1 MADDPDSVP
10 EREMKDFQFRHMK
23 KIRVFESSPD
33 LPKERSSLL
42 SISNKYGLTFA
53 GRDQTLKVFWTRD
66 VIAAGRQEG
75 NPNDIVECS
84 IAAVVT
90 VGVAMHHMALSSDE
104 LTLSVC
110 GVGDAADLT
119 LDFYDVRTFLNKMR
133 QEKRPFTSFRP
144 PSARGVLVQDL
155 KWSPV
160 EASRLAVCLSDGSMM
175 VLDLQDSVS
184 VVAQLP
190 ATVGITCVCWSPKG
204 KQVSAGKQDATVV
217 QYTPTLQAKKVIPCP
232 SFYSQDHPVKVLD
245 VQWLSTY
252 NFAVAYAAADGSLE
266 TPPELVVVSLPK
278 KDEKRGERYLNFND
292 LVYGTCTERQHHYY
306 LCHIEDWDLVLAAS
320 AAAIEVSIIAKQED
334 KVNWE
339 LWLLEDA
346 SRAEL
351 PVTEN
356 SEDTLPVGV
365 AIDYTSQE
373 DIQLSDEK
381 RLPPAPTLM
390 LLSTDGVLCPFSLL
404 NLNPGA
410 KQLSVA
416 AIPLPEN
423 GERAPAAKSS
433 SSVAPV
439 SAASSI
445 FPSFSTSSG
454 IAPPPATL
462 SFSAPPPATS
472 FTAPPP
478 ATLSFTAPPPATAF
492 TAPPPAT
499 LSFTAPP
506 PATSF
511 TAPPPA
517 TLSFTA
523 PPPGTLS
530 FTAPP
535 PATLSFTAPPT
546 TTLSFTAPPPA
557 TLSFT
562 APPPAASTAP
572 PTYAASTA
580 PPTYAAS
587 TGFSFPSLGSGS
599 APSGFSL
606 GPTAAGFSFSAPK
619 PPSSDASSFSFTPS
633 TLKEAIGAPASIPS
647 QHLPAVSPII
657 SGPKAPAEPATPAI
671 RMNLTDRFSGVDAM
685 PAVAP
690 AAQPFALTS
699 TPKPTPVEGSVHKPA
714 TPAVMS
720 RSAAPPAALQKP
732 ASVAPP
738 ASAQAVSV
746 KALEKHLQQKKDSDP
761 VMTGILE
768 EIAHFQKEL
777 DELKTRCRN
786 ADFRVGSTDDMRDL
800 RRDSEDFHTFTQ
812 EIKDTTESLHGDI
825 SALKTSLLEG
835 FAGAEE
841 ARAQSELNRDTNYLQ
856 LLYKKPLD
864 PRREEQLKEIRR
876 LYQYVKFA
884 MDDVNGV
891 LDVEWEMHLEKKKK
905 QRHMI
910 VPERQA
916 LFAALANN
924 LDIINQQKQR
934 LDRLTDDLH
943 KLRLYRGTSV
953 RSFSSRSPSTPS
965 EQSLDSELESLKD
978 ALLKASLEM
987 APKSTAKSPSKMTPA
1002 KQSQLRNFLSKRQT
1016 PPVRSTAPA
1025 NLSRSAFLSPQ
1036 FYEDLDEE
1044 SSSSSLSQPLEPEDR
1059 LAMAEEEDELEP
1071 AVPVLELPVPRHPA
1085 VVRTPSIQ
1093 PGFGMQTSLFSR
1105 VQSGPVMSAAP
1116 KINMDSADSTMLATK
1131 TVKHGAPPTEKATPT
1146 TVPAPQAAGRAAL
1159 NRHMTSQKPGASL
1172 TESTLKTVPQ
1182 VVNVQE
1188 LKDKGPPIPVST
1200 VISASVPA
1208 PAAQVVQQVLATV
1221 EASKTSFQGALKI
1234 PVPLAGP
1241 AQTTS
1246 SSFVF
1251 GGAAKPDASSCVSEK
1266 NSKGFSFS
1274 AASAGFGFSP
1284 QSQDTNNTQVAKS
1297 SGPPGKFSFASSA
1310 GAKTPFG
1317 PVGSEEPFS
1326 FTPKLSSPSPS
1337 VSSSTPTPE
1346 PPKPSQAPKAPGIT
1360 GETLGC
1366 FSGLRVGQSEEAK
1379 DAPKTALSF
1388 AFGPPGNGSTGF
1400 TFTSAQIKPAETVGA
1415 TELPSAT
1422 TEPPKMATPQGLIKP
1437 QEGAAPSINPTFSI
1451 PSSMSFSPVTTSITS
1466 FSPVTTSTMSF
1477 SPVVTSTTSFSPVP
1491 TSTTSFS
1498 PVPTSTTSFSPVS
1511 TSTTSFSPVPT
1522 STTSFSPVPT
1532 STTSFSPVPTSTTS
1546 FSPVPTSTT
1555 SFSPVPTSTFS
1566 PVATS
1571 FGSLLR
1577 APLQETLPAK
1587 PLPTPESANVEPPDP
1602 SPKPPTSAPVVSVT
1616 DAETTKPP
1624 LTLPTLEVSPT
1635 HTPSVTPPSETP
1647 AADPTIESSNTAP
1660 QGTPSASS
1668 PTSDKPGSIFAPPS
1682 TTNESLGA
1690 VSFATTVA
1698 SSTTSTAP
1706 TPAFGQPSAAFG
1718 STTFSGSSPPSGFG
1732 KLAFVQNATPG
1743 FGQPAGS
1750 GSASGFTFGQAA
1762 FSGSSGFGQ
1771 PAATAT
1777 TSAGGGG
1784 GGGGLFGAANT
1795 NSASSFSF
1803 GASATSSA
1811 ASTSTGLFPQNTAPG
1826 FGQPSS
1832 GFGQGSMFGSNTT
1845 TASSGFG
1852 FGQPSGFGS
1861 NTSSSSVFGQQPS
1874 SAGVFGQPQSS
1885 GGLFGS
1891 NAGNASSG
1899 FFSGLGGK
1907 PSEDAANK
1915 NPFGAPAGG
1924 GFGQPINTGSS
1935 NLFGS
1940 SGAKAFSFGSSSFGE
1955 QKPSGSFSTG
1965 AGSVAAQGFGSFS
1978 TPTKPAGFGSAP
1990 VFGSPPTFGGSPAFG
2005 AAAGFGSAP
2014 SFSSPMGGSSGKVF
2028 GEGTTASNVGG
2039 FGFASPPNAP
2049 SFGSLANPSAA
2060 APSFGSLAQ
2069 QPSGFGAQTGSFSGF
2084 GSPGGFGGFG
2094 NTNSNQPSPQ
2104 TFSSWRS

>member
-1 MADDPDSVP
+1 MGDDPDSIP
-10 EREMKDFQFRHMK
+10 EREMKDFQFRQMK
-23 KIRVFESSPD
+23 KIRVFESSAD
-33 LPKERSSLL
+33 LPKQRSSLL
-42 SISNKYGLTFA
+42 SVSNKYGLTFV

-75 NPNDIVECS
+75 NPNDTVECS
-84 IAAVVT
+84 SAVT
-90 VGVAMHHMALSSDE
+90 VTVDMAMHHMALSSDE

-110 GVGDAADLT
+110 GVGGAADLT
-119 LDFYDVRTFLNKMR
+119 LDFYDVRTFLNKDR

-144 PSARGVLVQDL
+144 SAAPDTLVQDL

-160 EASRLAVCLSDGSMM
+160 DASRLAVCLSDGSMM
-175 VLDLQDSVS
+175 VLDVQDSVS

-190 ATVGITCVCWSPKG
+190 ASTGITCVCWSPKG

-217 QYTPTLQAKKVIPCP
+217 QFTPTLQAKKVIPCP

-245 VQWLSTY
+245 VLWLSTY

-278 KDEKRGERYLNFND
+278 KDEKKGEHYLNFND

-306 LCHIEDWDLVLAAS
+306 LCHMEDWDLVLAAS

-410 KQLSVA
+410 KQLTVA
-416 AIPLPEN
+416 AVPLPED
-423 GERAPAAKSS
+423 GERAPSAESTFSA
-433 SSVAPV
+433 APV

-445 FPSFSTSSG
+445 FPSFSASSG
-454 IAPPPATL
+454 
-462 SFSAPPPATS
+462 
-472 FTAPPP
+472 
-478 ATLSFTAPPPATAF
+478 
-492 TAPPPAT
+492 
-499 LSFTAPP
+499 
-506 PATSF
+506 
-511 TAPPPA
+511 
-517 TLSFTA
+517 
-523 PPPGTLS
+523 
-530 FTAPP
+530 
-535 PATLSFTAPPT
+535 
-546 TTLSFTAPPPA
+546 TAPPPA

-562 APPPAASTAP
+562 APPPAASSAP
-572 PTYAASTA
+572 PTYAS
-580 PPTYAAS
+580 S
-587 TGFSFPSLGSGS
+587 TGFSFSLPSMGSA

-606 GPTAAGFSFSAPK
+606 GSTAAGFSFGAPK
-619 PPSSDASSFSFTPS
+619 TSSSDASAFSFTSS
-633 TLKEAIGAPASIPS
+633 TLKEVSGAPASAPP
-647 QHLPAVSPII
+647 QHLPTVSPII
-657 SGPKAPAEPATPAI
+657 SGPKAPAEPATPAV
-671 RMNLTDRFSGVDAM
+671 RTNLADRFLAVDSMTSG
-685 PAVAP
+685 PP
-690 AAQPFALTS
+690 AAQPFSLTS
-699 TPKPTPVEGSVHKPA
+699 TPKPAAAEVSGLTGAALKPA
-714 TPAVMS
+714 APAVLS
-720 RSAAPPAALQKP
+720 RSVAPPAALQKP
-732 ASVAPP
+732 AAVAPP
-738 ASAQAVSV
+738 ASSAPSAQAVSM

-777 DELKTRCRN
+777 DDLKTRCRN
-786 ADFRVGSTDDMRDL
+786 ADFRVGSTDDMKDL
-800 RRDSEDFHTFTQ
+800 RKDSENLNAFTL

-825 SALKTSLLEG
+825 SVLKTSLLEG

-841 ARAQSELNRDTNYLQ
+841 ARAQSELNRDRDYLQ

-884 MDDVNGV
+884 MEDVNDV
-891 LDVEWEMHLEKKKK
+891 LDVEWEKHLEKKKK

-910 VPERQA
+910 VPEREA

-934 LDRLTDDLH
+934 LDRLANDLH
-943 KLRLYRGTSV
+943 KLRLYKATSV
-953 RSFSSRSPSTPS
+953 WSFASRTPSTPS

-978 ALLKASLEM
+978 ALLKASLET
-987 APKSTAKSPSKMTPA
+987 APKAPAKSPSKMTPA

-1036 FYEDLDEE
+1036 FYEDLDEV
-1044 SSSSSLSQPLEPEDR
+1044 SSSSSLSQPLEPEDT
-1059 LAMAEEEDELEP
+1059 LAVAEEEDEP
-1071 AVPVLELPVPRHPA
+1071 VPVPVLTPAVPRHPA

-1093 PGFGMQTSLFSR
+1093 PGFSMQSSPFSR
-1105 VQSGPVMSAAP
+1105 VQTGPVPVISTAP
-1116 KINMDSADSTMLATK
+1116 KINMDSADSTALATK
-1131 TVKHGAPPTEKATPT
+1131 TVKHGAPPTEKTTPT
-1146 TVPAPQAAGRAAL
+1146 TVPATQAAGRAAL
-1159 NRHMTSQKPGASL
+1159 SRHMTSQKPGASL

-1221 EASKTSFQGALKI
+1221 EASKSSFQGPLK
-1234 PVPLAGP
+1234 VPAPLTGP

-1251 GGAAKPDASSCVSEK
+1251 GGAAKPDAGASLSVSEK

-1274 AASAGFGFSP
+1274 AASAGFSFTP
-1284 QSQDTNNTQVAKS
+1284 QSQDTNNTQAKS
-1297 SGPPGKFSFASSA
+1297 SGLPGKFSFASST
-1310 GAKTPFG
+1310 GPKMPFG

-1326 FTPKLSSPSPS
+1326 FSPKLASPAQS
-1337 VSSSTPTPE
+1337 VSSSTPPPE
-1346 PPKPSQAPKAPGIT
+1346 PPKIPQAPKAQGNA

-1366 FSGLRVGQSEEAK
+1366 FSGLRVGQSEEVK
-1379 DAPKTALSF
+1379 DASKTLSF
-1388 AFGPPGNGSTGF
+1388 TFGPSGNGSTGF
-1400 TFTSAQIKPAETVGA
+1400 AFGSAPIKPAETGSS
-1415 TELPSAT
+1415 TELASAT
-1422 TEPPKMATPQGLIKP
+1422 TEVPKTTTPQVLGTSTFAVKP
-1437 QEGAAPSINPTFSI
+1437 QEGTAPSVKPAFGI
-1451 PSSMSFSPVTTSITS
+1451 P
-1466 FSPVTTSTMSF
+1466 
-1477 SPVVTSTTSFSPVP
+1477 STTS
-1491 TSTTSFS
+1491 
-1498 PVPTSTTSFSPVS
+1498 
-1511 TSTTSFSPVPT
+1511 
-1522 STTSFSPVPT
+1522 
-1532 STTSFSPVPTSTTS
+1532 
-1546 FSPVPTSTT
+1546 
-1555 SFSPVPTSTFS
+1555 FS

-1577 APLQETLPAK
+1577 APLQETTT
-1587 PLPTPESANVEPPDP
+1587 LPTKSLQPETTTLPESTPTADTESKEPPEP
-1602 SPKPPTSAPVVSVT
+1602 SPKLLTLSAPVVSVT
-1616 DAETTKPP
+1616 ETTVPTSTETTAAPSNKPP
-1624 LTLPTLEVSPT
+1624 TPPTLEVSPT
-1635 HTPSVTPPSETP
+1635 PPPSVTPPSETP
-1647 AADPTIESSNTAP
+1647 TPVSEPPAAEPISDPAVETTSTSTATPAP
-1660 QGTPSASS
+1660 QETPVTSA

-1682 TTNESLGA
+1682 GSTDSLAVGAISFTTA
-1690 VSFATTVA
+1690 VTTAAASTPSAAITTSAAPTSVFGQPSSAAPTTAFGSTAFGA
-1698 SSTTSTAP
+1698 SSTTSGFGNL
-1706 TPAFGQPSAAFG
+1706 AFGQSAG
-1718 STTFSGSSPPSGFG
+1718 T
-1732 KLAFVQNATPG
+1732 G
-1743 FGQPAGS
+1743 FGQPAAS
-1750 GSASGFTFGQAA
+1750 GSASSFSFGQPA
-1762 FSGSSGFGQ
+1762 FSANSGFGQ

-1777 TSAGGGG
+1777 TSAAASS
-1784 GGGGLFGAANT
+1784 GGGLFGASST

-1803 GASATSSA
+1803 GSNSTSSA
-1811 ASTSTGLFPQNTAPG
+1811 ASTGTGLFSQSAPG
-1826 FGQPSS
+1826 FGQPSA

-1861 NTSSSSVFGQQPS
+1861 STSTSSVFGQQATG
-1874 SAGVFGQPQSS
+1874 AGVFGQAQS
-1885 GGLFGS
+1885 GGSLFGS
-1891 NAGNASSG
+1891 NAGNTSSG

-1915 NPFGAPAGG
+1915 NPFGAPAAG

-1935 NLFGS
+1935 NLFGN
-1940 SGAKAFSFGSSSFGE
+1940 SGAKAFSFASSSFGE

-2005 AAAGFGSAP
+2005 GPAGFGSAP
-2014 SFSSPMGGSSGKVF
+2014 SFSSPLGGSSGKVF

-2069 QPSGFGAQTGSFSGF
+2069 QPSGFGAQTGAFSGF
-2084 GSPGGFGGFG
+2084 GSSGGFGGFG
-2094 NTNSNQPSPQ
+2094 NTNTNQPSSQ